1 MGVGTTITIRLPLT
15 LAILDGMLVNV
26 GSETFVIPLNF
37 VVESLRIQDASVKT
51 VSGSERLLK
60 VRSEYIPVV
69 NLRRQFNVNTVGAD
83 QGLVVVVEAEGHKLA
98 LEVDELVGQQQVVI
112 KNLEANYRKVDGVSG
127 ATILG
132 DGRVALIVD
141 VGGLQRDA
149 RQAA

>member
-1 MGVGTTITIRLPLT
+1 
-15 LAILDGMLVNV
+15 MLVNV

-112 KNLEANYRKVDGVSG
+112 KNLEAIYRKVDGVSG